1 MTSSGRF
8 LTPGRQPMNSD
19 HMSAV
24 LTGKALYPARD
35 VRKPLPVINTGHVS

>member
-19 HMSAV
+19 AMSAV
-24 LTGKALYPARD
+24 LTGKALYPTKS
-35 VRKPLPVINTGHVS
+35 VRQPLPNIDTGHVS